1 MKLLASIFTSPVR
14 LLEGIGGGTIN
25 LFEYIGGLVLLLFD
39 SILWIFRG
47 AIFRVRL
54 IIQQAAILGVN
65 SSSIVLITT
74 TFTGAVISLQLAQ
87 MAVRYGAGRF
97 VGGGVAIAMARE
109 LAPML
114 TAVVVAGRA
123 GSAITAELGSMKVTE
138 QIDALEAMA
147 TSPVKYLVVPRLIAC
162 GLIIPMLCLLA
173 MIAGTVGGAV
183 VAKMTAGIEYNVYF
197 DSIPNMMLSKD
208 IYKGLF
214 KAFIFA
220 IQIALI
226 SCFRGL
232 STSGGAAGVGKATTS
247 SVVDSMLIVFISNF
261 FLTAILF
268 PSGGT
273 GLW

>member
-1 MKLLASIFTSPVR
+1 M
-14 LLEGIGGGTIN
+14 
-25 LFEYIGGLVLLLFD
+25 
-39 SILWIFRG
+39 
-47 AIFRVRL
+47 RL
-54 IIQQAAILGVN
+54 ILEQSAILGVN
-65 SSSIVLITT
+65 SSLIVLITT
-74 TFTGAVISLQLAQ
+74 AFTGAVISLQLAS

-138 QIDALEAMA
+138 QIDALKAMA
-147 TSPVKYLVVPRLIAC
+147 TSPVKYLVVPRVLAC
-162 GLIIPMLCLLA
+162 AIIIPMLCLFAMLA
-173 MIAGTVGGAV
+173 GTIGGGLVAKIIAGIDYTL
-183 VAKMTAGIEYNVYF
+183 YF
-197 DSIPNMMLSKD
+197 DSIPNMMVSKD

-220 IQIALI
+220 IEIALI
-226 SCFRGL
+226 SCYQGMN
-232 STSGGAAGVGKATTS
+232 TSGGAAGVGKATTG
-247 SVVDSMLIVFISNF
+247 SVVYSMLIVFITNF

-268 PSGGT
+268 PPGGT